1 MGTGMFDGIFT
12 TLFMIMLIGVLTF
25 GAARFFIGKRVGYKK
40 AIRDVAYERVHI
52 SKKAVSDTTIIIN
65 TY

>member
-1 MGTGMFDGIFT
+1 MGPGMFDGLLTGFLTI
-12 TLFMIMLIGVLTF
+12 LIVGVLTF
-25 GAARFFIGKRVGYKK
+25 GAAGFFIGKRVGYKK
-40 AIRDVAYERVHI
+40 AIRDVAYERVRI